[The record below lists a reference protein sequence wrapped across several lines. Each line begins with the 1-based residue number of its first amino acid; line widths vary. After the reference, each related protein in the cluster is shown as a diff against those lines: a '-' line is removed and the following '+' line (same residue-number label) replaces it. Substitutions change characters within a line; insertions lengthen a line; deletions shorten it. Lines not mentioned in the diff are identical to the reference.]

1 MLEKTLIKHA
11 YFIFHRKKKVL
22 SCMVARESNWFVLY
36 IIKSGSEENNIQKPF
51 VKFKSFNL

>member
-1 MLEKTLIKHA
+1 
-11 YFIFHRKKKVL
+11 
-22 SCMVARESNWFVLY
+22 MVARESNWFVLY